1 MSDAVTKDVLIG
13 LDSGTSVVKAVAFDL
28 DGTQIEHVMR
38 PNATIPVD
46 GSGREQE
53 FGRTWDDA
61 AAVLRE
67 MAAKLDARGLR
78 VAGIAVTGQGDGT
91 WLIDRDGE
99 PIGRGM
105 LWHDGRSGPIVAEL
119 HRNGTAKAVQ
129 RITGTMLNMSHQ
141 TGQLLWLKRHRP
153 EALARATTAFH
164 CKDWLYFRLTGER
177 ATDIAEGT
185 FTFGDYRTRRYDPDV
200 LELFGLQ
207 DEARLLPPMVDGVE
221 DHAALTPAAA
231 AVTGLPAG
239 TPVVLCPVD
248 LLCAALG
255 AGLYDP
261 EGRAGF
267 TVLGS
272 TGAHMRLVF
281 GADRVTLGEE
291 VGYTMPFIVPGS
303 YVSMV
308 SNMAAT
314 LNIDWLCGVIEEV
327 AEAAGAMLPSR
338 SALIG
343 LLDGKAA
350 AAAAGR
356 LLYHPFIAEA
366 GERGPFVDSAARA
379 AIIGL
384 SGTAGAGDLMR
395 AIYES
400 LGFATRD
407 CYEAIG
413 GTPAEIRMAGGA
425 ARSATCRG
433 IVAAAADAPIRLVK
447 REEVGAAG
455 AAMVA
460 ALSLGILPDID
471 AACAR
476 WVSPLLAEAEPPD
489 LALVGRYDRLFP
501 QYRASYRS
509 LRPVWH
515 ALEDLRTEG

>member
-1 MSDAVTKDVLIG
+1 MTRNVLIG

-28 DGTQIEHVMR
+28 EGTPVEHAAR
-38 PNATIPVD
+38 PNTTIPVD
-46 GSGREQE
+46 GAGMEQE
-53 FGRTWDDA
+53 FARTWDDA
-61 AAVLRE
+61 ALVLRE
-67 MAAKLDARGLR
+67 LAAKLEARCLR
-78 VAGIAVTGQGDGT
+78 IAGIAVTGQGDGT
-91 WLIDRDGE
+91 WLIDGDGE
-99 PIGRGM
+99 PVGRAM
-105 LWHDGRSGPIVAEL
+105 LWHDGRSGSIVAEL
-119 HRNGTAKAVQ
+119 HQSGTAK
-129 RITGTMLNMSHQ
+129 RFTGTMLNMSNQ
-141 TGQLLWLKRHRP
+141 SGQMLWLKRHRP
-153 EALARATTAFH
+153 EALARAATAFH
-164 CKDWLYFRLTGER
+164 CKDWLYFRMTGER
-177 ATDIAEGT
+177 ATDVSEGT
-185 FTFGDYRTRRYDPDV
+185 FTFGDYRSREYAPEV

-207 DEARLLPPMVDGVE
+207 DEARLLPPMVDGVRQNS
-221 DHAALTPAAA
+221 ALTPQAAIA
-231 AVTGLPAG
+231 TGLPAG
-239 TPVVLCPVD
+239 TPVVLAPVD
-248 LLCAALG
+248 LLCGALG
-255 AGLYDP
+255 SGLYDP

-314 LNIDWLCGVIEEV
+314 LNIDWLCGMVEEV
-327 AEAAGAMLPSR
+327 AEAAGATLPQR
-338 SALIG
+338 SDLIR
-343 LLDGKAA
+343 LLDAKAA
-350 AAAAGR
+350 AAKPGR

-379 AIIGL
+379 SVIGL

-400 LGFATRD
+400 LGFASRD
-407 CYEAIG
+407 CYEAVG
-413 GTPAEIRMAGGA
+413 GTPAEIRLAGGA
-425 ARSATCRG
+425 ARSATMRG
-433 IVAAAADAPIRLVK
+433 ILAAATNAPVRLVK

-471 AACAR
+471 TACAR
-476 WVSPLLAEAEPPD
+476 WVTPLLAEAEAPD
-489 LALVGRYDRLFP
+489 PALVAQYDRLFP

-515 ALEDLRTEG
+515 ALEDLRTRG